1 MPLLGFGVTFL
12 GYAVFYYGLTQVRGG
27 NWGLL
32 DLIVPGKFDP
42 SVAMDS
48 GGSANGS
55 GYAPGSV
62 GGPPAA
68 LGTAGAPPAITQ
80 TPSQRNSGSGATS
93 SGSPGVGITQTPA
106 GPLA

>member
-48 GGSANGS
+48 AGDFVVAWQSYGEGGSSYGV
-55 GYAPGSV
+55 YAQRYTAAG
-62 GGPPAA
+62 AA
-68 LGTAGAPPAITQ
+68 LDCDMHVADYLPHLNFRTAEFHVQ
-80 TPSQRNSGSGATS
+80 N
-93 SGSPGVGITQTPA
+93 
-106 GPLA
+106 